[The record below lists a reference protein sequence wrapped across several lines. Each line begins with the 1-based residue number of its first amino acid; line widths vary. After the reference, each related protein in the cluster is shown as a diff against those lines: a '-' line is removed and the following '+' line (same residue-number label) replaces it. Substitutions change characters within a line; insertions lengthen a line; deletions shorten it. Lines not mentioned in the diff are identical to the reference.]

1 MKTLLLFLLVYIMVF
16 FTAIPIGATQIEIA
30 KRSLNNQLHAG
41 LMVVLGSVSSDV
53 MYGFIA
59 LFGVALFLKDQ
70 IVIGIFKM
78 VGAVILSISAFFTFR
93 QKAKANIMNFPD
105 SVLKDKRLSF
115 ITGFSLALTN
125 PVMIFWWLIGTQV
138 VKDLKLVNTFTPAI
152 SVSFLVFGGLGLAS
166 YLTTLALV
174 LHWVKQFVS
183 NKVVEWTYFV
193 LGVVLVILSAYFLIS
208 SIISFCNPF
217 NGKAQAVLSYSLEK
231 GVR

>member
-1 MKTLLLFLLVYIMVF
+1 MGF

-30 KRSLNNQLHAG
+30 KRSLNNQLQAG

-59 LFGVALFLKDQ
+59 LFGVAPFLRNQ
-70 IVIGIFKM
+70 MVIAIFKM
-78 VGAVILSISAFFTFR
+78 VGAAILLILAFFTFR
-93 QKAKANIMNFPD
+93 QNTKADIMNLTD
-105 SVLKDKRLSF
+105 SILKDKRLSF

-138 VKDLKLVNTFTPAI
+138 VKDLELVNTFTPTLSA
-152 SVSFLVFGGLGLAS
+152 SFLIFGGLGLAS

-183 NKVVEWTYFV
+183 NKVMRRTYFV
-193 LGVVLVILSAYFLIS
+193 LGVVLVILSGYFLMS
-208 SIISFCNPF
+208 SI
-217 NGKAQAVLSYSLEK
+217 KVLA
-231 GVR
+231 G

>member
-1 MKTLLLFLLVYIMVF
+1 MGF

-30 KRSLNNQLHAG
+30 KRSLNNQLQAG

-59 LFGVALFLKDQ
+59 LFGVAPFLRNQ
-70 IVIGIFKM
+70 MVIAIFKM
-78 VGAVILSISAFFTFR
+78 VGAAILLILAFFTFR
-93 QKAKANIMNFPD
+93 QNTKADIMNLTD
-105 SVLKDKRLSF
+105 SILKDKRLSF

-138 VKDLKLVNTFTPAI
+138 VKDLELVNTFTPTLSA
-152 SVSFLVFGGLGLAS
+152 SFLIFGGLGLAS

-183 NKVVEWTYFV
+183 NKIMRRTYFV
-193 LGVVLVILSAYFLIS
+193 LGVVLVILSVYFLMS
-208 SIISFCNPF
+208 SI
-217 NGKAQAVLSYSLEK
+217 KVLA
-231 GVR
+231 G